1 MAHVHEL
8 LTEAFNRLHD
18 LDGKGNPMSEAQ
30 PETQPAEPT
39 TPTEP
44 TEPET
49 QPTEPAQEPQVPE
62 ADPTPEQAQEPP
74 LSDPDGAAQ
83 TAAPLAPST
92 ES

>member
-1 MAHVHEL
+1 MAHMHEL

-30 PETQPAEPT
+30 PETQP
-39 TPTEP
+39 TEP
-44 TEPET
+44 TEPAEPT
-49 QPTEPAQEPQVPE
+49 EPTTEPTEPATEPQVPE
-62 ADPTPEQAQEPP
+62 APPTPGTENEPP

-83 TAAPLAPST
+83 AAAPLTT